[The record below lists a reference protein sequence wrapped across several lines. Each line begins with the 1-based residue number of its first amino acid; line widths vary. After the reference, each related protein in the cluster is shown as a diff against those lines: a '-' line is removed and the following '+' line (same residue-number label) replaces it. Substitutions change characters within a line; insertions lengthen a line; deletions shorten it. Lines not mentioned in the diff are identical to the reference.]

1 MKIQMIAWTI
11 AQGFKNILRNKLISL
26 VSLLT
31 MSVSIFLFSM
41 FLVLFLNFES
51 TIRYIQRDICMTV
64 FFNKDAQAE
73 EIKDIGEKILAND
86 KTDRLEY
93 TSSNDAWDD
102 FLEDYFGN
110 DEEIREL
117 FKEDNPLKYS
127 SSYTVYPKDVS
138 MQTELAEYIRGLK
151 GVRQVNESV
160 KIAELFSDFR
170 TAAGSVTAF
179 IMAVLVCVSV
189 FLIGST
195 IAQGIVKRKN
205 EIRIMKF
212 CGATE
217 LMIRGQFLV
226 EGILIGLIGSSVP
239 LIVVIQLYKKM
250 DKYLMENYTMLVA
263 YIKPVGLETV
273 FHYLIPSVFLI
284 GIGIGYIG
292 SRFAMHKYLK
302 I

>member
-1 MKIQMIAWTI
+1 MKIRMIAWTV

-51 TIRYIQRDICMTV
+51 MIRSIQSDICMTV
-64 FFNKDAQAE
+64 FFDKDAGAE
-73 EIKDIGEKILAND
+73 EIKAIGEKILSND
-86 KTDRLEY
+86 KVDRMEY
-93 TSSNDAWDD
+93 TSSKDAWDD

-110 DEEIREL
+110 DEEIRAL
-117 FKEDNPLKYS
+117 FKNDNPLKYS
-127 SSYTVYPKDVS
+127 SSYTVYPKDVVL
-138 MQTELAEYIRGLK
+138 QGELAEYIRGLE
-151 GVRQVNESV
+151 GVRQVNESL

-170 TAAGSVTAF
+170 TVAGSVTAF
-179 IMAVLVCVSV
+179 IMSVLVCVSA

-195 IAQGIVKRKN
+195 IAQGIVKRRN

-226 EGILIGLIGSSVP
+226 EGILIGLIGSLTP
-239 LIVVIQLYKKM
+239 LIVIVQLYKRV
-250 DKYLMENYTMLVA
+250 DKYLMENYTMLVS
-263 YIKPVGLETV
+263 YMKPIRLETA
-273 FHYLIPSVFLI
+273 FPYLIPSVFLI

-292 SRFAMHKYLK
+292 SRLAMHKYLK